1 MASRDLFPKFSQAR
15 ENIHPNRRT
24 TKYDSGVSVGLTDS
38 DTLLQDDIEA
48 GNSGEGAPPPP
59 WMKYVDHV
67 NANIAQLEAD
77 VRKLAKAQAAQLRPS
92 GESFF
97 IQADDSENDIERLN
111 ANISQL
117 FGRCNELVKKLSH
130 PDLGSEADLKVRKNV
145 QMALAGKLQELSCT
159 FRKKHK
165 QYLQQLS
172 DLRRK
177 TDNLDNSF
185 QFDSSNHDDDDDQ
198 GWSQEQLQEI
208 DLMGSMIDERDVE
221 IKQIVSAISELSSIF
236 RELSVLVV
244 DSGTI
249 LDRID
254 YNMELVVDN
263 FEAAEVELI
272 AAEKYTKRSP
282 ATVCIVVMCLMNI
295 VMVIIMILKQLAKA
309 DNNSDNGASNPVP
322 PAPPIPP
329 VP

>member
-24 TKYDSGVSVGLTDS
+24 TKYESGVSVGLTDS
-38 DTLLQDDIEA
+38 DTLLQDDLENP
-48 GNSGEGAPPPP
+48 NSSDGAPPPP
-59 WMKYVDHV
+59 WMKIVDAV

-97 IQADDSENDIERLN
+97 IQAEDSENDIARLN
-111 ANISQL
+111 ASISQL
-117 FGRCNELVKKLSH
+117 FGKCNEFVKKLSS
-130 PDLGSEADLKVRKNV
+130 PSVGTDADLKVRKNV
-145 QMALAGKLQELSCT
+145 QMALAGKLQDLSCT

-172 DLRRK
+172 ALRKK
-177 TDNLDNSF
+177 TDNLDSSF
-185 QFDSSNHDDDDDQ
+185 QFESNNLDEDDDQ

-208 DLMGSMIDERDVE
+208 DLMGSMIDERDIE
-221 IKQIVSAISELSSIF
+221 IKKIVSAISELSSIF

-263 FEAAEVELI
+263 FEAAEVELET
-272 AAEKYTKRSP
+272 AEKYKKRSP
-282 ATVCIVVMCLMNI
+282 ATVCIAVMCLMNI
-295 VMVIIMILKQLAKA
+295 VMVIIMIIKQLAKA
-309 DNNSDNGASNPVP
+309 SNNSDSNNP
-322 PAPPIPP
+322 
-329 VP
+329 

>member
-1 MASRDLFPKFSQAR
+1 
-15 ENIHPNRRT
+15 
-24 TKYDSGVSVGLTDS
+24 
-38 DTLLQDDIEA
+38 
-48 GNSGEGAPPPP
+48 
-59 WMKYVDHV
+59 MKIVDMV
-67 NANIAQLEAD
+67 NGHIALLEAD

-97 IQADDSENDIERLN
+97 IQTDDNENDISRLN
-111 ANISQL
+111 ANISRL
-117 FGRCNELVKKLSH
+117 FSKCNEQVKLLAAPH
-130 PDLGSEADLKVRKNV
+130 VGTDADLKVRKNV
-145 QMALAGKLQELSCT
+145 QMALAGKLQDLSCT

-177 TDNLDNSF
+177 TDNLDTSF
-185 QFDSSNHDDDDDQ
+185 QFDSSNQDDDDDQ

-208 DLMGSMIDERDVE
+208 DLMGSMIDERDRE
-221 IKQIVSAISELSSIF
+221 IKKIVSAISELSSIF

-263 FEAAEVELI
+263 FEAAEVELE
-272 AAEKYTKRSP
+272 AAEKYKKRSP
-282 ATVCIVVMCLMNI
+282 ATVCIVIMCLLNI
-295 VMVIIMILKQLAKA
+295 VMVIIMIIKQLAKS
-309 DNNSDNGASNPVP
+309 DNNGGN
-322 PAPPIPP
+322 
-329 VP
+329 

>member
-15 ENIHPNRRT
+15 EHIHPNRRT

-38 DTLLQDDIEA
+38 DTLLQDDLES
-48 GNSGEGAPPPP
+48 GNQSEGAPAPV
-59 WMKYVDHV
+59 WMKIVDLV
-67 NANIAQLEAD
+67 NGHIALLEAD

-97 IQADDSENDIERLN
+97 IQTDDSENDIERLN
-111 ANISQL
+111 ANISRL
-117 FGRCNELVKKLSH
+117 FGKCNDQVKL
-130 PDLGSEADLKVRKNV
+130 LGAPHVGTEADLKVRKNV
-145 QMALAGKLQELSCT
+145 QMALAGKLQDLSCT

-177 TDNLDNSF
+177 TDNLDTSF
-185 QFDSSNHDDDDDQ
+185 QFDSSNQDDDDQ

-208 DLMGSMIDERDVE
+208 DLMGSMIDERDRE
-221 IKQIVSAISELSSIF
+221 IKKIVSAISELSSIF

-263 FEAAEVELI
+263 FEAAEVELE
-272 AAEKYTKRSP
+272 AAEKYKKRSP
-282 ATVCIVVMCLMNI
+282 ATVCIVIMCLMNI
-295 VMVIIMILKQLAKA
+295 VMVIIMIIKQLAK
-309 DNNSDNGASNPVP
+309 SDKN
-322 PAPPIPP
+322 
-329 VP
+329 